1 MEKKLELIS
10 SVFFVLL
17 LITMFIVLGV
27 ETPIPFDVVG
37 KSLLGILVIS
47 MLGTIVP
54 LIISKANSSGPYI
67 RR

>member
-47 MLGTIVP
+47 MVGTIVP
-54 LIISKANSSGPYI
+54 LIISKAKE
-67 RR
+67 

>member
-27 ETPIPFDVVG
+27 ENPIPFDGVG
-37 KSLLGILVIS
+37 KSLLGILVVS
-47 MLGTIVP
+47 MVGTIVP
-54 LIISKANSSGPYI
+54 LIISKAKE
-67 RR
+67 

>member
-27 ETPIPFDVVG
+27 ESPIPFDGIG
-37 KSLLGILVIS
+37 KSLLGILVVS

-54 LIISKANSSGPYI
+54 LIIIKAKE
-67 RR
+67 

>member
-1 MEKKLELIS
+1 MEKKLEFIS

-27 ETPIPFDVVG
+27 ETPIPFDGVG
-37 KSLLGILVIS
+37 KSLLAVLVVS

-54 LIISKANSSGPYI
+54 LIISKAKE
-67 RR
+67 

>member
-1 MEKKLELIS
+1 MDKKLELIS

-27 ETPIPFDVVG
+27 ESPIPFDGVG
-37 KSLLGILVIS
+37 KSLLGILVVS

-54 LIISKANSSGPYI
+54 LIISKG
-67 RR
+67 RK